1 MEVRRWVEREGGRKS
16 ETEHTTPPI
25 SWSVGRV
32 VQHSNRRKPAFSL
45 SGIPTETPL
54 PAKGLVTIFSF
65 ESRSKNRS
73 AQLARLTTNL
83 PHCSRKVV
91 QGVAPNRVSIRGA
104 SRAIAGALPPLPRRN
119 FLRRGDENA
128 FFFGIG
134 SSWTEII
141 DM

>member
-1 MEVRRWVEREGGRKS
+1 MIIPFKS
-16 ETEHTTPPI
+16 M
-25 SWSVGRV
+25 SQNG
-32 VQHSNRRKPAFSL
+32 N
-45 SGIPTETPL
+45 
-54 PAKGLVTIFSF
+54 
-65 ESRSKNRS
+65 
-73 AQLARLTTNL
+73 AQLVQLTTNL